1 MEIINSQDPFIE
13 TAPPQLDEEL
23 EQQAQDQSQ
32 VAVSPGK
39 AALLRFLRDWRAVAS
54 LGVIL
59 FIIVGSVLF
68 PYVYVHL
75 GPTIHGGL
83 TGTQLIGPQQYHQ
96 PSWQELERSDFPST
110 LFPLGNKDMWAYP
123 LGNDTNGRDIFARVM
138 AGVKV
143 SIIIALSVEVF
154 DIGLGLLFGALA
166 GYFGGWLDTVLA
178 RFTDIM
184 FAFPGLLLII
194 LIGAALGPVM
204 DQAFGAGTGRVLL
217 LIGAIGFLVW
227 PLMMRYVR
235 GQTLQLK
242 EQQYIEAARTVGTGS
257 AGIILRHIIPNLL
270 SIVVVASTLNILG
283 TITTEA
289 GISVLGVGLQPPAT
303 SLGLMI
309 SDALNT
315 LQTSYWTELL
325 WPTLTLIILIVCFAF
340 VGDGVRDAF
349 DPRTKD

>member
-1 MEIINSQDPFIE
+1 VS
-13 TAPPQLDEEL
+13 
-23 EQQAQDQSQ
+23 
-32 VAVSPGK
+32 VSPGK
-39 AALLRFLRDWRAVAS
+39 AALRRFLRDWRAVAS
-54 LGVIL
+54 LAVIL
-59 FIIVGSVLF
+59 FIILGSLIF
-68 PYVYVHL
+68 PPIYAHI
-75 GPTIHGGL
+75 GPDIRGGL
-83 TGTQLIGPQQYHQ
+83 SGTQLITPAQYHR
-96 PSWQELERSDFPST
+96 PDWQELEFSDAPST
-110 LFPLGNKDMWAYP
+110 FFPLGNARAWVYP
-123 LGNDTNGRDIFARVM
+123 LGNDTNGRDILARIM

-143 SIIIALSVEVF
+143 SILIALSVEVF
-154 DIGLGLLFGALA
+154 DIGLGLLFGTLA

-194 LIGAALGPVM
+194 LIGASLGPAM
-204 DQAFGAGTGRVLL
+204 DKTFGPGTGRVLL

-242 EQQYIEAARTVGTGS
+242 EQQYIEAARTVGTSSG
-257 AGIILRHIIPNLL
+257 GIIVRHIIPNLL
-270 SIVVVASTLNILG
+270 NVVIVAATLDILA

-289 GISVLGVGLQPPAT
+289 GISLLGVGLQPPAT

-309 SDALNT
+309 SDAVNT
-315 LQTSYWTELL
+315 IYTSWTELL
-325 WPTLTLIILIVCFAF
+325 WPTLTLIILVVCFAF

>member
-1 MEIINSQDPFIE
+1 MEITNTPELIG
-13 TAPPQLDEEL
+13 APNIIQEEY
-23 EQQAQDQSQ
+23 EQSQ
-32 VAVSPGK
+32 VSVSPGK
-39 AALLRFLRDWRAVAS
+39 AALRRFLRDWRAVAS
-54 LGVIL
+54 LAVIL
-59 FIIVGSVLF
+59 FIILGSIIF
-68 PYVYVHL
+68 PYFYVHI
-75 GPTIHGGL
+75 GPGIQGGL
-83 TGTQLIGPQQYHQ
+83 TGHQTVGPALYHQ
-96 PSWQELERSDFPST
+96 PDHQELAYSDAPST
-110 LFPLGNKDMWAYP
+110 FFPLGNKNMWVYP
-123 LGNDTNGRDIFARVM
+123 LGNDTNGRDILARVM

-143 SIIIALSVEVF
+143 SILIAICVEVF
-154 DIGLGLLFGALA
+154 DVGLGLLFGTLA

-194 LIGAALGPVM
+194 LVGASLGPAM
-204 DQAFGAGTGRVLL
+204 DKTFGPGTGRILL

-242 EQQYIEAARTVGTGS
+242 EQQYIEAARTVGTS
-257 AGIILRHIIPNLL
+257 APNIIVRHIIPNLL
-270 SIVVVASTLNILG
+270 SIVVVAATLDILG

-289 GISVLGVGLQPPAT
+289 GISLLGVGLQPPAT

-309 SDALNT
+309 SDAVG
-315 LQTSYWTELL
+315 QIYTSWTELL
-325 WPTLTLIILIVCFAF
+325 WPTLMLIILVVAFAF

>member
-1 MEIINSQDPFIE
+1 METTNTPELIG
-13 TAPPQLDEEL
+13 APQAVDEVRSE
-23 EQQAQDQSQ
+23 DQTP
-32 VAVSPGK
+32 VSPGR
-39 AALLRFLRDWRAVAS
+39 AAVRRFVRDWRATIS

-59 FIIVGSVLF
+59 FIIVASFLF
-68 PYVYVHL
+68 PLIYVHI
-75 GPTIHGGL
+75 GPQIHGGF
-83 TGTQLIGPQQYHQ
+83 GNKLIGPAQYHT
-96 PSWQELERSDFPST
+96 PTWQELDRSDGPST
-110 LFPLGNKDMWAYP
+110 IFPLGNHEMWVYP
-123 LGNDTNGRDIFARVM
+123 LGNDTNGRDILARIM
-138 AGVKV
+138 AGVKI
-143 SIIIALSVEVF
+143 SIIIALSVEIF
-154 DIGLGLLFGALA
+154 DIGLGLLFGTLA

-194 LIGAALGPVM
+194 LIGASLGPEM
-204 DQAFGAGTGRVLL
+204 DKAFGPGTGRVLL

-242 EQQYIEAARTVGTGS
+242 EQQYIEAARTVGTSS
-257 AGIILRHIIPNLL
+257 AQIIVRHIIPNLL
-270 SIVVVASTLNILG
+270 SIVIVASTLNVLG
-283 TITTEA
+283 TIVTEA
-289 GISVLGVGLQPPAT
+289 GISVLGVGLQPPST

-315 LQTSYWTELL
+315 IYTQWTEVM
-325 WPTLTLIILIVCFAF
+325 WPTLTLIILVVCFAF